1 MSTATRDRIATQPE
15 APHSI
20 NRSWPK
26 RYLSREEAAEYCGL
40 GLSTL
45 NNLACAGEG
54 PLYIK
59 TFGRVIYDVAD
70 LDAWLQSMKVN
81 PSTRRASASVAPAP
95 AVRRGRGRPARSV
108 TAMEVLA

>member
-1 MSTATRDRIATQPE
+1 MAAQVEATLPT
-15 APHSI
+15 

-40 GLSTL
+40 GVSTL

-70 LDAWLQSMKVN
+70 LDTWLQSMKVD
-81 PSTRRASASVAPAP
+81 PATRRASALEQPAP
-95 AVRRGRGRPARSV
+95 AVKRGRGRPAK
-108 TAMEVLA
+108 TASRMVEARV